1 MQSYVLIPSPPL
13 APSVYHHSKLTRGA
27 AVKALKLVTYPED
40 LIEWKETLEYILK
53 YPRRVYT
60 NLFPSRQ
67 TYWLVF
73 MLFVLNG
80 TDWVAFEVLNLGNST
95 LEQTPLGSRIIDGLF
110 QAIGTTQLF
119 RVTVTMANTLISC
132 SFRGILCGINSNA
145 IYWTTGALCYHDV
158 RQCPY
163 LLFSLP
169 LVYREL

>member
-1 MQSYVLIPSPPL
+1 M
-13 APSVYHHSKLTRGA
+13 
-27 AVKALKLVTYPED
+27 LKWVTYDDD
-40 LIEWKETLEYILK
+40 LVEWKETIGYILK

-110 QAIGTTQLF
+110 QALGMI
-119 RVTVTMANTLISC
+119 RCVHDVLISANLYNSC
-132 SFRGILCGINSNA
+132 PFRRLLCCIHPDPVHRP
-145 IYWTTGALCYHDV
+145 TGALCYHDV
-158 RQCPY
+158 RQCPKSC
-163 LLFSLP
+163 LT
-169 LVYREL
+169 